1 MSERGGQVL
10 PLKPPAFATR
20 SIAGNAR
27 LAVAALL
34 LARNLSLMSYHW
46 DFSGVWSRWDLLL
59 TGLVNTVKI
68 AGISIVLGVIV
79 GLLLAFM
86 KLSPRRF
93 LSAPAAAFIE
103 FYRNTPPI
111 IHFFWFYYALPVLA
125 NVSLNPFVAAVL
137 ALSTQSGAF
146 YAEVFRGG
154 IVSIEK
160 GQWEGARALGMRHSQ
175 LMRRIILPQAMTRM
189 FAPFVERSF
198 ELTKTTALAS
208 TLAYADLLYQ
218 AMLVNSE
225 TFRPLEVYTTIAL
238 MYVILLV
245 TASALARVAE
255 ARLTA
260 YR

>member
-1 MSERGGQVL
+1 MGFHVL
-10 PLKPPAFATR
+10 G
-20 SIAGNAR
+20 IAH
-27 LAVAALL
+27 
-34 LARNLSLMSYHW
+34 MTYQW
-46 DFSGVWSRWDLLL
+46 DFVPVLSRWPMLA
-59 TGLVNTVKI
+59 TGLLNTVNI
-68 AGISIVLGVIV
+68 AVISIVLGVLV
-79 GLLLAFM
+79 GLALAVL
-86 KLSPRRF
+86 KLSPRRV
-93 LSAPAAAFIE
+93 LSLPATAFIE

-111 IHFFWFYYALPVLA
+111 VHFFWFFYALPVLM
-125 NVSLNPFVAAVL
+125 NVSLNPYVAAVL

-154 IVSIEK
+154 IVSIER
-160 GQWEGARALGMRHSQ
+160 GQWEGARALGMKRAQ
-175 LMRRIILPQAMTRM
+175 LMRRVVLPQALTRM

-198 ELTKTTALAS
+198 ELVKTTALAS

-238 MYVILLV
+238 MYLVLLV